1 MRGGSAC
8 FEMGKEEGRPV
19 TNEEEKRAE
28 AKDSEGTVDAGRT
41 MALILVLSFAAAAAQ
56 WLRLS
61 DGLLWRRPQHPEF
74 ELRTHLAWKTVR
86 TTRTGEKRFRVGISY
101 KALLHPF
108 GTCWYGIRRF
118 VLCRA
123 VWWDALWASGGR
135 KEVSVFFSWFRRHPS
150 SLLLHKK
157 QRMRSTPECASRV
170 WQVGREDGGMLA
182 FDLSLFV
189 RSFVL
194 TLHFLS
200 VLSYPFG
207 SVRFGS
213 VRFGSVRFG
222 SVRFGSVR
230 FGSVRFGLVWFGLV
244 RVGSVGFELVSSVRV
259 GYPTNH

>member
-28 AKDSEGTVDAGRT
+28 AKDSEGTVDAGRM

-135 KEVSVFFSWFRRHPS
+135 KEVSVCFSWFRRHPS

-170 WQVGREDGGMLA
+170 WQVGREDRGMLA

-189 RSFVL
+189 RSFFRSYIA
-194 TLHFLS
+194 FL
-200 VLSYPFG
+200 VRPFLP
-207 SVRFGS
+207 VRFGS
-213 VRFGSVRFG
+213 VRFGSVRLGLVRLG
-222 SVRFGSVR
+222 S
-230 FGSVRFGLVWFGLV
+230 VWFGLV